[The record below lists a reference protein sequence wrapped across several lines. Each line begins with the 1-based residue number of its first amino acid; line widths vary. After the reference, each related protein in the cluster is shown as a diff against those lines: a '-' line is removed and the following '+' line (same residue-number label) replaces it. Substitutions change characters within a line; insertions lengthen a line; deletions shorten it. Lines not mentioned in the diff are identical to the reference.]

1 MINYTDEGKKNLAK
15 EISQAKNSFIDGL
28 DECFTEYN
36 RTYSR
41 EIPTKIIDFCI
52 KKYGKDFVLKTYD
65 ESVSNKITE
74 FLSEVMLDVGNMDT
88 ENIFVLPGN
97 TFTMNKNRMFYEYTV
112 TIIVPESYSATFNDN
127 VVKAK
132 LDSLY
137 DAVTYFTNDV
147 LLQLLSME

>member
-1 MINYTDEGKKNLAK
+1 MITINNSGKNNLTEK
-15 EISQAKNSFIDGL
+15 MTEAKNAFIDQL
-28 DECFTEYN
+28 AESYTEFN

-41 EIPTKIIDFCI
+41 EIPTEFFDRCVE
-52 KKYGKDFVLKTYD
+52 KYGIDFVLKTYD